1 VHPVIQSAVAA
12 QHVKDM
18 LDRAAQE
25 NRVREARRSRPGR
38 RWRRHAGVAAT
49 SVAPTPAAA
58 TPVAAKPVAAKP
70 VAATPVA
77 ATPVAAMAGAANRGA
92 AATQCCPD

>member
-1 VHPVIQSAVAA
+1 MHPLIQSAVGA

-18 LDRAAQE
+18 LDRAAE
-25 NRVREARRSRPGR
+25 DSRAREARRSRPGR

-49 SVAPTPAAA
+49 S
-58 TPVAAKPVAAKP
+58 
-70 VAATPVA
+70 
-77 ATPVAAMAGAANRGA
+77 GAAHRGA

>member
-1 VHPVIQSAVAA
+1 MHPVIQSAVAA

-18 LDRAAQE
+18 LDQAAQD

-49 SVAPTPAAA
+49 SVAA
-58 TPVAAKPVAAKP
+58 TPVAATPVT
-70 VAATPVA
+70 ATPVA
-77 ATPVAAMAGAANRGA
+77 ATPVAAMAGAAHRGA

>member
-1 VHPVIQSAVAA
+1 MHPVIQSAVAA

-18 LDRAAQE
+18 LDQAAE
-25 NRVREARRSRPGR
+25 DSRVREARRSRPGR

-49 SVAPTPAAA
+49 SVA
-58 TPVAAKPVAAKP
+58 
-70 VAATPVA
+70 ATPVA
-77 ATPVAAMAGAANRGA
+77 ATPVAAMAGAAHRGA